1 MKFFKLFSK
10 AKPTPVYH
18 EEIVYWPTP
27 STVPSQSQMHWNNQS
42 SASFSSSESATGLKR
57 RNARHGDKWTH
68 IKRCVS
74 CEADNICPTI
84 PGRHPCQQMYY
95 GSPCPGFF
103 DVSLRDAEKSR
114 RVPEGQ
120 RVHYAN
126 FADRYDRRPTRCV
139 CLIDCFTFNV
149 TSC

>member
-1 MKFFKLFSK
+1 MKFFKVFSK
-10 AKPTPVYH
+10 AKPVYH

-27 STVPSQSQMHWNNQS
+27 TTIPAHGPVQWNKS
-42 SASFSSSESATGLKR
+42 AASFSSSESVTGLKR
-57 RNARHGDKWTH
+57 KNARHGDKWTH

-84 PGRHPCQQMYY
+84 PGRHPCQQKYY

-103 DVSLRDAEKSR
+103 DVSVRDAEKSR
-114 RVPEGQ
+114 RLPEDK

-126 FADRYDRRPTRCV
+126 FSDRYDRRPTR
-139 CLIDCFTFNV
+139 
-149 TSC
+149 